1 VHDEGRQSEFDIEAS
16 PPRLFIK
23 LARHRPRRV
32 ISGRLGL
39 ATFGALSLDT
49 RDHTIDDGPR
59 QRVRN
64 RGDHRDAGIVTAVP
78 AVTGR
83 LEQVRMH
90 VGVFVEAKREVFA
103 QRQRRITLAQ
113 DVGGEMK
120 AVYEPAGE
128 KQSRRNTARRE
139 TPGSDLMVYI
149 FLSHIFLSGVLPMLV
164 KK

>member
-1 VHDEGRQSEFDIEAS
+1 
-16 PPRLFIK
+16 RLFIK

-39 ATFGALSLDT
+39 ATLGALSLDA

-78 AVTGR
+78 AVTGL
-83 LEQVRMH
+83 LEQVRVH
-90 VGVFVEAKREVFA
+90 VGVFVEAEREVVA
-103 QRQRRITLAQ
+103 KRQRRINLAH
-113 DVGGEMK
+113 DVGGEMQ
-120 AVYEPAGE
+120 AVYKPAGE

-149 FLSHIFLSGVLPMLV
+149 FLSHIFLFEIFPVSA